1 MRYLEDQCINLKRN
15 FNLSEEESNKIVIRW
30 NFTNSIFMN
39 RGVPCFPL
47 DQAISSFFPDE
58 GLLDSIPACLCDFSI
73 CAHATHAPHTQNE
86 PLKTKFRSNA
96 STASS
101 PPTLATAVWINRRSL
116 TVTHKPRPRLTDP
129 RGLIPAY
136 IPTSSTSLSCTLCP
150 SLHLLYVPTSFHP
163 RASTPTV
170 PLSRTF
176 FSRSFLIVSSAQ
188 MSPESSLLQHLN

>member
-1 MRYLEDQCINLKRN
+1 MGYLEDQCINLKRN
-15 FNLSEEESNKIVIRW
+15 FNLSEEESNKIVIRR

-73 CAHATHAPHTQNE
+73 CAHTTHAPHTQNE
-86 PLKTKFRSNA
+86 TLNTNA

-101 PPTLATAVWINRRSL
+101 PPTLATAVRINCKSL
-116 TVTHKPRPRLTDP
+116 TMTYKPRPPTYRP

-136 IPTSSTSLSCTLCP
+136 ILTLPTSLSFTLCP

-163 RASTPTV
+163 RASIPTS
-170 PLSRTF
+170 P
-176 FSRSFLIVSSAQ
+176 SF
-188 MSPESSLLQHLN
+188 